1 MFPCQDKRAAFF
13 DLEQFQKTK
22 VRFDF
27 QEILSKQKDAIL
39 MNTGTRC
46 VRRTDY
52 NKVFY
57 ETE

>member
-1 MFPCQDKRAAFF
+1 MFLCQEKKQHF
-13 DLEQFQKTK
+13 LTWNNYIKPK
-22 VRFDF
+22 IRFDF